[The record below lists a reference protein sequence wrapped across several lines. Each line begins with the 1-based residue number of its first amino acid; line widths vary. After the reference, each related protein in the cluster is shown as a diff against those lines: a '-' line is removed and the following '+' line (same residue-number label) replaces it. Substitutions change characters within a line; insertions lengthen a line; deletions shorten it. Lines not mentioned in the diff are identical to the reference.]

1 MTTKLAFEAT
11 GIVLGH
17 IGCCNG
23 YRGRRDQ
30 LGCCD
35 RLHDLLV
42 KHPYILAATG
52 VC

>member
-1 MTTKLAFEAT
+1 MAT
-11 GIVLGH
+11 GVDW
-17 IGCCNG
+17 
-23 YRGRRDQ
+23 DQ
-30 LGCCD
+30 LGCCG

>member
-1 MTTKLAFEAT
+1 MAT
-11 GIVLGH
+11 GVDW
-17 IGCCNG
+17 
-23 YRGRRDQ
+23 DQ

-42 KHPYILAATG
+42 KHPYVLAATG

>member
-1 MTTKLAFEAT
+1 M
-11 GIVLGH
+11 IVLGH

-23 YRGRRDQ
+23 YRGRLRSVSVF
-30 LGCCD
+30 D